1 MNEDI
6 QRCSDLE
13 ERLASYV
20 DGEATPEARHAVDLH
35 LAACPPCRRR
45 AEAEA
50 GARAVVH
57 EHRAGL
63 KAHAPE
69 SLRDRCTELAYQQPS
84 ASTGSQPSPSI
95 GTRESAFQPSI
106 ANRKSAIRRWM
117 PLSLAAT
124 LLLAVGGVFLF
135 GLNDRVDALAA
146 SLAIDH
152 VKCFKTLKTGPDAP
166 ADPVAAASLWK
177 QDQGWPITVPRTEP
191 SEQLQ
196 LLAVR
201 RCFSTEGRAVHLMY
215 DWRGAPLS
223 VYVLQENAGQDR
235 VCEHMGREAVIWC
248 ANGRTYAVVADGRPQ
263 DLSHIVDYIKT
274 RVE

>member
-1 MNEDI
+1 MSEGI

-20 DGEATPEARHAVDLH
+20 DGEATPEARRAVEAH

-45 AEAEA
+45 ADAEA
-50 GARAVVH
+50 GARAVVQG
-57 EHRAGL
+57 HRPGL

-69 SLRDRCTELAYQQPS
+69 SLRGRCTELANQQ
-84 ASTGSQPSPSI
+84 SPI
-95 GTRESAFQPSI
+95 SI
-106 ANRKSAIRRWM
+106 ASRQSTRQSSITTRKSAIRRWM

-135 GLNDRVDALAA
+135 GLNNRVDALAA

-152 VKCFKTLKTGPDAP
+152 VKCFKTVKTGPNAP
-166 ADPVAAASLWK
+166 ADPVAAANQWK

-191 SEQLQ
+191 SEQLK

-201 RCFSTEGRAVHLMY
+201 RCFSTEGRAAHLMY

-263 DLSHIVDYIKT
+263 DLSHIVEYIKT